1 MTDTAEKTD
10 PALWEK
16 IKAAVEAGSKGG
28 KPGQWSARKAQLAV
42 HDYKAA
48 GGGYKGEKSADNH
61 LTQWTRE
68 EWGTKSGEKSEDT
81 GERYLPKQARAA
93 LSDAEY
99 RRTSDKKRADA
110 RRGRQYSKQPADV
123 AKAADVRLETMSV
136 AALRKRA
143 ASAGI
148 EGRSKM
154 DKAGLVGALSH
165 HPTS

>member
-1 MTDTAEKTD
+1 VVGAEG
-10 PALWEK
+10 
-16 IKAAVEAGSKGG
+16 AA
-28 KPGQWSARKAQLAV
+28 RV
-42 HDYKAA
+42 HGYKAA
-48 GGGYKGEKSADNH
+48 GGGYKGERSADNH

-81 GERYLPKQARAA
+81 GERYLPKQAQAA

-99 RRTSDKKRADA
+99 QRTWDKKRTDA
-110 RRGRQYSKQPADV
+110 RRGRQHSKHPADV
-123 AKAADVRLETMSV
+123 ADKVADVRLETMSV

-165 HPTS
+165 RPTS